1 MLSQDLVDLVFYE
14 KSLKPK
20 EPYRGAGIPR
30 LCECLICGTLVKPM
44 YSSLKSGQGG
54 CLNCGY
60 KNGGIKNAI
69 PESIALKILTRAKL
83 KPLEAYP
90 GRDKPWRCTHTT
102 CGREV
107 RPSIASISNGR
118 GGCIYCGRETTS
130 SKQRT
135 PQSVAV
141 SIMENAGFK
150 PLVTYISRVKPWK
163 SVHTK
168 CGYEVAPTLAN
179 VAKGSGCKYCAETG
193 IDYKAPGILY
203 LMKHHEF
210 QSVKVGISS
219 TKARKLRIPTHI
231 KFGWE
236 LIREWSLDSAN
247 TALTIETIV
256 ISKWR
261 NELGAPPSLLPKD
274 MPQGGASET
283 AALLHVDIEDTA
295 NYIDRLVLELE
306 NS

>member
-1 MLSQDLVDLVFYE
+1 
-14 KSLKPK
+14 
-20 EPYRGAGIPR
+20 
-30 LCECLICGTLVKPM
+30 
-44 YSSLKSGQGG
+44 
-54 CLNCGY
+54 
-60 KNGGIKNAI
+60 
-69 PESIALKILTRAKL
+69 
-83 KPLEAYP
+83 
-90 GRDKPWRCTHTT
+90 
-102 CGREV
+102 
-107 RPSIASISNGR
+107 
-118 GGCIYCGRETTS
+118 
-130 SKQRT
+130 
-135 PQSVAV
+135 
-141 SIMENAGFK
+141 
-150 PLVTYISRVKPWK
+150 
-163 SVHTK
+163 
-168 CGYEVAPTLAN
+168 
-179 VAKGSGCKYCAETG
+179 
-193 IDYKAPGILY
+193 
-203 LMKHHEF
+203 MKHQEF